1 MPEESRPV
9 SDQVIHDVGLLVG
22 RDLSDPAERRE
33 FLLDIEFAR
42 QLREGARLDREKK
55 RAGWAGLA
63 YGVASTLIA
72 GSLMWAAGMLPA
84 FFRSLP
90 PSK

>member
-1 MPEESRPV
+1 MNEERRPV
-9 SDQVIHDVGLLVG
+9 SSQVIRDIGILIG

-33 FLLDIEFAR
+33 FMLDIEFAR
-42 QLREGARLDREKK
+42 QLRENARADREKK

-72 GSLMWAAGMLPA
+72 GFLMWIAGILPT
-84 FFRSLP
+84 FFRNLP
-90 PSK
+90 PPK